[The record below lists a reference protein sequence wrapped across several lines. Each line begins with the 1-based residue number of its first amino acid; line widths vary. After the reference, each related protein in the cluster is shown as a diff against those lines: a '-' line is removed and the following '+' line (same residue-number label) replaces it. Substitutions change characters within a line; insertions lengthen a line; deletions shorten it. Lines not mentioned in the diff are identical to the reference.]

1 MSSLSIWTADC
12 CAPAGAR
19 TATVI
24 AAIAIAAAVEN
35 RTCRRLIL
43 SSLQCP
49 GLTCPFSNAMN
60 APHRLTAA
68 SVLEPGEQDVE
79 LRPIVLGARPCW
91 HCSKDAPAPVGGPH
105 SLLCRDIVGADH
117 VAPKLDLELEQCTR
131 APGRQL
137 VRRVLVH
144 AALGK
149 GLLRLRVGER
159 SAQRAV

>member
-35 RTCRRLIL
+35 RTCPRLIL
-43 SSLQCP
+43 ASLQCP
-49 GLTCPFSNAMN
+49 GLTCPFTNSMN
-60 APHRLTAA
+60 APLRLITA

-91 HCSKDAPAPVGGPH
+91 HCSKDAVHTLYCAAILLARITSPQ
-105 SLLCRDIVGADH
+105 SLISRLSN
-117 VAPKLDLELEQCTR
+117 
-131 APGRQL
+131 
-137 VRRVLVH
+137 
-144 AALGK
+144 AL
-149 GLLRLRVGER
+149 
-159 SAQRAV
+159 A